1 MASLRIFLADDH
13 EVVRRVITA
22 LLTFHRGWEIC
33 GEAADGREAVEKVA
47 QLKPDIALLD
57 IDMPNMN
64 GLEATR
70 QIVQN
75 TPSQKVI
82 VLTMANTEQVARD
95 VFHAGALGFV
105 LKPNATHDLAVAIEA
120 VHRGQTFFTAR
131 FADTILK
138 SYLKGDKENGST
150 EATLTEPQRET
161 VRLLTEELSMT
172 LGHQWSKPRVARKT
186 AKYLAIAA
194 ILLATAGV
202 WWYVLNGEPGHAPP
216 VVDKLFVRLGLKTPA
231 PPIYNGNPDT
241 KVWID
246 VHTALYYC
254 PGAEAYGKTRE
265 GKSARQHDAQLDHF
279 EPASGNACD

>member
-161 VRLLTEELSMT
+161 VRLLTEAGEARLPLDT
-172 LGHQWSKPRVARKT
+172 VAR
-186 AKYLAIAA
+186 AKLVLTDDLIA
-194 ILLATAGV
+194 LSQHKSVKPFPPRSATQSR
-202 WWYVLNGEPGHAPP
+202 PH
-216 VVDKLFVRLGLKTPA
+216 
-231 PPIYNGNPDT
+231 
-241 KVWID
+241 
-246 VHTALYYC
+246 
-254 PGAEAYGKTRE
+254 
-265 GKSARQHDAQLDHF
+265 
-279 EPASGNACD
+279 